1 MAKIVIYTTPYC
13 PYCIRAKQLL
23 QLKNLEY
30 EEIDVSTDSSLRQKM
45 QQLSGGNTVPQIF
58 IHQKP
63 IGGCDDLYALE
74 RNHQLDT
81 LINNH

>member
-23 QLKNLEY
+23 QTKGLEF
-30 EEIDVSTDSSLRQKM
+30 EEIDVSTDTSLRQEM
-45 QQLSGGNTVPQIF
+45 QQLSGGYTVPQIF

-63 IGGCDDLYALE
+63 IGGCDDLHALE
-74 RNHQLDT
+74 RSHQLDT
-81 LINNH
+81 FINNN